1 MSLFTNDGTEN
12 RMRWDRKATDFME
25 VWYATLN
32 HSPTDGG
39 LWVRYTMTSPR
50 VGEPYCELWAFFFD
64 PSGKRTFAAKQR
76 FGIDRLGVP
85 NGRDD
90 GALVRIGDAWLSEN
104 HLEGEVVSG
113 DRSLSW
119 SLDLEPADRTFQ
131 HLPASV
137 RGRIE
142 RRVSTVCSPNFSV
155 PFSGEVK
162 LDGDVLEFEREI
174 GSQSHRWGRKHSTSW
189 AWTHCS
195 EFAGAPG
202 TVFEGLAARATIGPL
217 PAPTTTFLYLHHD
230 GEDIAFNKQLRQAI
244 MGSKSRYLLP
254 TWAFTASTDHWRI
267 VGAARFKIEDA
278 VQVEYADPDGT
289 PRFCANSE
297 ISDLAIE
304 LYGNTA
310 GGWRHHRSL
319 TSLGKAHLE
328 FGRRQPFPELGVSF

>member
-1 MSLFTNDGTEN
+1 MTLFTNDGTEN
-12 RMRWDRKATDFME
+12 RMRWDRKASDFME

-50 VGEPYCELWAFFFD
+50 VGDPYCELWAFFFD

-90 GALVRIGDAWLSEN
+90 GAIVRIGDAWLSEN

-113 DRSLSW
+113 ERSLSW

-137 RGRIE
+137 RGRIDK
-142 RRVSTVCSPNFSV
+142 RVSTVCSPNFSV

-189 AWTHCS
+189 AWAHCS
-195 EFAGAPG
+195 EFAGSPD
-202 TVFEGLAARATIGPL
+202 TVFEGLAARATLGPL
-217 PAPTTTFLYLHHD
+217 PAPTTTFLYLRHE
-230 GEDIAFNKQLRQAI
+230 GEEIALNKSLRQAV

-254 TWAFTASTDHWRI
+254 TWAFTASNDQWRI

-289 PRFCANSE
+289 PRFCANCE

-328 FGRRQPFPELGVSF
+328 FGRRQPFQELGVSF